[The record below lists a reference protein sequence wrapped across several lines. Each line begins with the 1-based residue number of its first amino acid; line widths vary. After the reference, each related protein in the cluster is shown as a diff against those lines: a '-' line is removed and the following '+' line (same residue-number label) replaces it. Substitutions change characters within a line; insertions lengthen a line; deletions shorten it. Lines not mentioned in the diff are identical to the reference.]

1 MNFLKRKK
9 EKIVVN
15 IKVKLEIGFLKKLKI
30 NLKKKI
36 HQLNIKRN
44 KGLKKEQNQR
54 RPLAIAVQDCSFF
67 VNKVNDL
74 WEYRLQAC
82 KEGTQ

>member
-36 HQLNIKRN
+36 HQLNKKRN
-44 KGLKKEQNQR
+44 KGLKQVQNPQFQ
-54 RPLAIAVQDCSFF
+54 LIILITL
-67 VNKVNDL
+67 VNKKLIKDIKRKKQP
-74 WEYRLQAC
+74 E
-82 KEGTQ
+82 E

>member
-44 KGLKKEQNQR
+44 KGLKQVQNPQFQ
-54 RPLAIAVQDCSFF
+54 LIILITL
-67 VNKVNDL
+67 VNKKLIKDIKRKKQP
-74 WEYRLQAC
+74 E
-82 KEGTQ
+82 E

>member
-44 KGLKKEQNQR
+44 KGLKQVQNPQFQ
-54 RPLAIAVQDCSFF
+54 LIILIIL
-67 VNKVNDL
+67 VNKKLIKDIKRKKQP
-74 WEYRLQAC
+74 E
-82 KEGTQ
+82 E